1 MSAQPTFTAEV
12 FNNQYLPVD
21 AGVVDAIVTVTA
33 SGATPTA
40 ASGAAVTASG
50 ATPTAV
56 DGDSRSGP
64 PSAAQVIM
72 VDCSGSMAYPATR
85 MVEAKRA
92 TAAAIDALRDGVAF
106 AVIAGRADAT
116 MVFPRVPQVVTAS
129 PETRTDAKRSVAKL
143 IAEGGTAMGQWLR
156 LADKLFAGHPA
167 EVKHAILLTD
177 GRNQHETPEQLAKVL
192 EDCAGKFVCDSRG
205 VGEDWSGSELRAIA
219 SALLG
224 TADGL
229 PDPTGLA
236 ADFTAMTANA
246 MGKAVADVALRLWTP
261 AGATIQ
267 FVKQAFP
274 HVEDLTSRRREVSAR
289 IGDYPLGA
297 WGAESRDYHVSVRVN
312 PGKVGEEMLAA
323 RVSLVSGE
331 QVLAQS
337 LVLASWTD
345 DTALS
350 TRINPRVAHYTGQA
364 ELADVI
370 QQGLAA
376 REAGDVETATS
387 KLGRAVQLAEET
399 GHQDTAKLLA
409 RVVDV
414 VDARTGTV
422 RLKQKV
428 AGVDAE
434 LANVRSVKT
443 IRVKSS

>member
-1 MSAQPTFTAEV
+1 MSEQAAFTAEV
-12 FNNQYLPVD
+12 FSNQYLPLD
-21 AGVVDAIVTVTA
+21 ATVVDAIVTVTA
-33 SGATPTA
+33 SGASLRPGTSA
-40 ASGAAVTASG
+40 
-50 ATPTAV
+50 
-56 DGDSRSGP
+56 

-85 MVEAKRA
+85 MIEAKRA

-106 AVIAGRADAT
+106 AVIAGRGDAT
-116 MVFPRVPQVVTAS
+116 MVFPRVAQLVTAS
-129 PETRTDAKRSVAKL
+129 PQTREDAKKFVSKL
-143 IAEGGTAMGQWLR
+143 SAEGGTAMGQWLH
-156 LADKLFAGHPA
+156 LAGKLFTAHAATASA
-167 EVKHAILLTD
+167 EVRHAILLTD
-177 GRNQHETPEQLAKVL
+177 GRNQHETPQQLAAVL
-192 EDCAGKFVCDSRG
+192 ANCQGQFVCDARG
-205 VGEDWSGSELRAIA
+205 VGEDWSGTELRTIA

-229 PDPTGLA
+229 PNPAGLVD
-236 ADFTAMTANA
+236 DFRAMTEKA

-261 AGATIQ
+261 AGATVR

-274 HVEDLTSRRREVSAR
+274 HVEDLTARRREVSAR

-297 WGAESRDYHVSVRVN
+297 WGAESRDYHVSVQVN
-312 PGKVGEEMLAA
+312 AGAVGEELLAA
-323 RVSLVSGE
+323 RVSLVSADE
-331 QVLAQS
+331 VLAQS

-350 TRINPRVAHYTGQA
+350 TRINARVAHYTGQA
-364 ELADVI
+364 ELAEVI
-370 QQGLAA
+370 QEGLAA
-376 REAGDVETATS
+376 REAGDVETATA

-399 GHQDTAKLLA
+399 GHEDTAKLLA

-414 VDARTGTV
+414 VDAPSGTV

-443 IRVKSS
+443 IRVKNS